1 MSKTPTPA
9 KTSKSLGASQSFTY
23 AKAVELLEEIREDA
37 RKLYDNDITIMLNI
51 SMVINEF
58 KARALKTKDNEK

>member
-9 KTSKSLGASQSFTY
+9 KTSKSSAASQSFTY

>member
-1 MSKTPTPA
+1 MSKTHIPA
-9 KTSKSLGASQSFTY
+9 KISKSSAASQSFTY
-23 AKAVELLEEIREDA
+23 ARAVELLEEIREDA

-58 KARALKTKDNEK
+58 KARANKPKDK